1 MHSPSV
7 FNRSWPSVTLPDEIG
22 DVSRVGMN
30 AYQRVTALTDNFEDA
45 ELDLPILG
53 LFGEVGGLL
62 SALKKKQRDQSYE
75 QSYDE
80 AIGEELGDV
89 LWYFTRIA
97 ARAKLDLSVIAQRAF
112 RDMSDWD
119 EVAADEAGIFGDIQ
133 HFRKEPLTSEEF
145 SGRVIQL
152 AGRVGDLVND
162 LHAGAFSSNRDK
174 LAGHLVEIFRA
185 ILETADAAE
194 IELEDAARQNLYK
207 IFSRWP
213 HRKEYPPLFDL
224 DDDPSE
230 QLPRHL
236 EIEIFERKRGGK
248 VLVFQRCNG
257 LNIGDPL
264 TDNKEDADDYRFHD
278 VFHYAYAAILGWSP
292 VMRALFKLKRK
303 SDPVKDENQD
313 GARANLVEE
322 GISTWIFN
330 RAQSQDYF
338 TGVDPGKLSYD
349 MLKTV
354 HQFASGYEAEK
365 CPLWLWEEAILEGFR
380 CFRYLQEHRQGK
392 LILDLKKRRIDIE
405 ELPS

>member
-1 MHSPSV
+1 MHSQSV
-7 FNRSWPSVTLPDEIG
+7 FSRSWPSVMLPEEIG
-22 DVSRVGMN
+22 DASRVGMN
-30 AYQRVTALTDNFEDA
+30 AYQRVTALTDNFNDTA
-45 ELDLPILG
+45 LDLPILG

-62 SALKKKQRDQSYE
+62 SALKKKQRDQSYQ

-80 AIGEELGDV
+80 AISEELGDV

-97 ARAKLDLSVIAQRAF
+97 SRANLDLSVIAQRAF
-112 RDMSDWD
+112 REMSDWD
-119 EVAADEAGIFGDIQ
+119 DVVPDEFGPFGDVQ
-133 HFRKEPLTSEEF
+133 SLRKEPISSEEF
-145 SGRVIQL
+145 SSRVIQL

-162 LHAGAFSSNRDK
+162 LHAKAFSSNRDK
-174 LAGHLVEIFRA
+174 LAAHLVEVFRA
-185 ILETADAAE
+185 IIDAADAAD
-194 IELEDAARQNLYK
+194 IDLEDAARQNLYK

-213 HRKEYPPLFDL
+213 DKKNYPALFDIK
-224 DDDPSE
+224 DHPSE

-236 EIEIFERKRGGK
+236 EIEIFERKRGGNT
-248 VLVFQRCNG
+248 LVFQKCNG

-264 TDNKEDADDYRFHD
+264 TDNKEDQDDYRFHD

-303 SDPVKDENQD
+303 SDPAKDENQD

-330 RAQSQDYF
+330 RAQKQEYF
-338 TGVDPGKLSYD
+338 AGVQPGKLSYD

-354 HQFASGYEAEK
+354 HQFAAGYESEQ
-365 CPLWLWEEAILEGFR
+365 CPLWQWEEAILEGFK

-392 LILDLKKRRIDIE
+392 LIIDLENRTITIAELD
-405 ELPS
+405 S

>member
-1 MHSPSV
+1 MHSISV
-7 FNRSWPSVTLPDEIG
+7 FNRSWPSVQLPEEIG
-22 DVSRVGMN
+22 DASRVGMN
-30 AYQRVTALTDNFEDA
+30 AYQRVTALTDNFEDS

-80 AIGEELGDV
+80 AIAEELGDV

-97 ARAKLDLSVIAQRAF
+97 SRAKLDLSVIAQRAF

-119 EVAADEAGIFGDIQ
+119 EVMADEAGIFGDI
-133 HFRKEPLTSEEF
+133 HHVRREPITSEEF
-145 SGRVIQL
+145 SGRVVQL
-152 AGRVGDLVND
+152 AGRVGDLMND

-185 ILETADAAE
+185 IIEAADAAE
-194 IELEDAARQNLYK
+194 VELEDAARQNLYK

-213 HRKEYPPLFDL
+213 HQKKYPALFDEN
-224 DDDPSE
+224 DDPAE
-230 QLPRHL
+230 RLPRQL
-236 EIEIFERKRGGK
+236 EVEIFERERGGN

-264 TDNKEDADDYRFHD
+264 TDNKEDPDDYRFHD

-330 RAQSQDYF
+330 RAQKQDF
-338 TGVDPGKLSYD
+338 FAGVEPGKLSYD

-354 HQFASGYEAEK
+354 HQFASGYEAER

-380 CFRYLQEHRQGK
+380 CFRYLKEHRQGR
-392 LILDLKKRRIDIE
+392 LILDLEKRSIDIE
-405 ELPS
+405 AL

>member
-1 MHSPSV
+1 
-7 FNRSWPSVTLPDEIG
+7 
-22 DVSRVGMN
+22 MN
-30 AYQRVTALTDNFEDA
+30 AYQRVTALTDNFEDS

-62 SALKKKQRDQSYE
+62 SALKKKQRDQSHE

-80 AIGEELGDV
+80 AIAEELGDV
-89 LWYFTRIA
+89 LWYFTRVA
-97 ARAKLDLSVIAQRAF
+97 ARAQLDLSVIAQRAF
-112 RDMSDWD
+112 RDLTDWD
-119 EVAADEAGIFGDIQ
+119 EVASDEAGIFGDVQDSRTGPI
-133 HFRKEPLTSEEF
+133 SSAEF
-145 SGRVIQL
+145 SDRVIQL

-162 LHAGAFSSNRDK
+162 LHAGAFPSNRDK

-185 ILETADAAE
+185 IIEASDAAE
-194 IELEDAARQNLYK
+194 VELEDAARQNLYK

-213 HRKEYPPLFDL
+213 HRKDYPPLFDL
-224 DDDPSE
+224 EDDPAE

-236 EIEIFERKRGGK
+236 EIEIFERKRGGS

-330 RAQSQDYF
+330 RAQKQDF
-338 TGVDPGKLSYD
+338 FAGIQPGKLSYD

-354 HQFASGYEAEK
+354 HQFASGYEAER

-380 CFRYLQEHRQGK
+380 CFRYLKAHRQGK
-392 LILDLKKRRIDIE
+392 LILDLENRSIIIE
-405 ELPS
+405 ALRS

>member
-7 FNRSWPSVTLPDEIG
+7 FNRSWPSVQLPEEIG
-22 DVSRVGMN
+22 DASRVGMN
-30 AYQRVTALTDNFEDA
+30 AYQRVTALTDNFEDS

-80 AIGEELGDV
+80 AIAEELGDV
-89 LWYFTRIA
+89 LWYFARIA
-97 ARAKLDLSVIAQRAF
+97 SRAKLDLSVIAQRAF

-119 EVAADEAGIFGDIQ
+119 EVMADEAGIFGDI
-133 HFRKEPLTSEEF
+133 HHVRRAPISSEEF
-145 SGRVIQL
+145 SERVVQL
-152 AGRVGDLVND
+152 AGRVGDLMND

-185 ILETADAAE
+185 IIEAADAAE
-194 IELEDAARQNLYK
+194 VELEDAARQNLYK

-213 HRKEYPPLFDL
+213 HQKKYPALFDE
-224 DDDPSE
+224 DDDPAE
-230 QLPRHL
+230 RLPRHL
-236 EIEIFERKRGGK
+236 AIEMFERKRGGN

-313 GARANLVEE
+313 GARAILVEE

-330 RAQSQDYF
+330 RAQKQDF
-338 TGVDPGKLSYD
+338 FAEVERGKLSYD

-354 HQFASGYEAEK
+354 HQFASGYESER

-380 CFRYLQEHRQGK
+380 CFRYLKEHRQGR
-392 LILDLKKRRIDIE
+392 LILDLERRSIDIGA
-405 ELPS
+405 STT

>member
-1 MHSPSV
+1 MHSQSV
-7 FNRSWPSVTLPDEIG
+7 FGRSWIYVNLPDEVG
-22 DVSRVGMN
+22 DASRVGLN
-30 AYQRVTALTDNFEDA
+30 AYWRVTALTDNFEDS
-45 ELDLPILG
+45 ELDLPVLG

-80 AIGEELGDV
+80 AIAEELGDV
-89 LWYFTRIA
+89 LWYFTRVA
-97 ARAKLDLSVIAQRAF
+97 ARAQFELSVIAQRAF
-112 RDMSDWD
+112 PYLTDWD
-119 EVAADEAGIFGDIQ
+119 EIVSNEAMILGDMQ
-133 HFRKEPLTSEEF
+133 HFGTDPISSEEF
-145 SGRVIQL
+145 SNRVIRL

-162 LHAGAFSSNRDK
+162 LHAGAFPSNRDK
-174 LAGHLVEIFRA
+174 VAKHLVWIFRA
-185 ILETADAAE
+185 IKEASDAAE
-194 IELEDAARQNLYK
+194 VKLEDVARQNLYK

-213 HRKEYPPLFDL
+213 HRKYYPPLFDL
-224 DDDPSE
+224 EDDPAE

-248 VLVFQRCNG
+248 VFVFQRCNG

-264 TDNKEDADDYRFHD
+264 TDNKEGADDYRFHD
-278 VFHYAYAAILGWSP
+278 VFHYAYAATLGWSP

-330 RAQSQDYF
+330 RAQKQDYF
-338 TGVDPGKLSYD
+338 AGVQPGKLSYD

-354 HQFASGYEAEK
+354 HQFASGYEVER

-380 CFRYLQEHRQGK
+380 CFRYLKEHRRGK
-392 LILDLKKRRIDIE
+392 LILDLESRSITIKAFG
-405 ELPS
+405 S

>member
-7 FNRSWPSVTLPDEIG
+7 FNRLWPSVQLPEEIG
-22 DVSRVGMN
+22 DASRIGMN
-30 AYQRVTALTDNFEDA
+30 AYQRVTELTDKFGSTEI
-45 ELDLPILG
+45 DLPILG

-80 AIGEELGDV
+80 AVVEELGDV

-97 ARAKLDLSVIAQRAF
+97 ARANLDLSVIAQRAF

-119 EVAADEAGIFGDIQ
+119 EVMADENGIFGDIQ
-133 HFRKEPLTSEEF
+133 HIHKEPISNEEF
-145 SGRVIQL
+145 SGRVVQL
-152 AGRVGDLVND
+152 AGRVGDLMND
-162 LHAGAFSSNRDK
+162 LHSGAFSSNRDK

-185 ILETADAAE
+185 IIEAADAAE
-194 IELEDAARQNLYK
+194 VELEDAARQNLYK

-213 HRKEYPPLFDL
+213 HQKEYPALFDE
-224 DDDPSE
+224 DDDPAE
-230 QLPRHL
+230 QLPRRL
-236 EIEIFERKRGGK
+236 EIEIFERERGGN

-330 RAQSQDYF
+330 RAMKQDF
-338 TGVDPGKLSYD
+338 FAGVEQGKLSYD

-354 HQFASGYEAEK
+354 HQFSSGYEAER

-380 CFRYLQEHRQGK
+380 CFRYLKQHRQGR
-392 LILDLKKRRIDIE
+392 LILDLKKRSIDIE
-405 ELPS
+405 ALKL

>member
-1 MHSPSV
+1 M
-7 FNRSWPSVTLPDEIG
+7 
-22 DVSRVGMN
+22 
-30 AYQRVTALTDNFEDA
+30 TALTDNFKDT
-45 ELDLPILG
+45 ELDFPILG

-62 SALKKKQRDQSYE
+62 GALKKKQRDQSYE

-80 AIGEELGDV
+80 TIAEELGDV

-97 ARAKLDLSVIAQRAF
+97 ARAKLDLSIIAQRAF
-112 RDMSDWD
+112 RRMTDWD
-119 EVAADEAGIFGDIQ
+119 EVASDEFGTFGDIQ
-133 HFRKEPLTSEEF
+133 NFRKATISSKEF

-162 LHAGAFSSNRDK
+162 LHAEAFSSNRDK

-185 ILETADAAE
+185 LIEASEAGE

-213 HRKEYPPLFDL
+213 HEKQYPPLFDL
-224 DDDPSE
+224 EDDPAE
-230 QLPRHL
+230 QLHRHL
-236 EIEIFERKRGGK
+236 EIEIFERTRGDS
-248 VLVFQRCNG
+248 VLVFQRCNK

-303 SDPVKDENQD
+303 SDPIKDENED

-330 RAQSQDYF
+330 RAQKQNF
-338 TGVDPGKLSYD
+338 FAGVEPGKLSYD

-354 HQFASGYEAEK
+354 HQFASGYESER
-365 CPLWLWEEAILEGFR
+365 CSLWLWEEAILEGFR
-380 CFRYLQEHRQGK
+380 CFRYLKKYRQGK
-392 LILDLKKRRIDIE
+392 VTVDLVD
-405 ELPS
+405 

>member
-1 MHSPSV
+1 
-7 FNRSWPSVTLPDEIG
+7 
-22 DVSRVGMN
+22 MN
-30 AYQRVTALTDNFEDA
+30 SYQRVTALTDNFNDA

-75 QSYDE
+75 QSYAD
-80 AIGEELGDV
+80 AIVEELGDV

-119 EVAADEAGIFGDIQ
+119 EVASHEAGTFGDIQ
-133 HFRKEPLTSEEF
+133 HLRTAPITSEEF
-145 SGRVIQL
+145 SGRVVQL

-162 LHAGAFSSNRDK
+162 LHAGAFLSNRDK
-174 LAGHLVEIFRA
+174 LAGHLVEILRA
-185 ILETADAAE
+185 LIEAADAAE
-194 IELEDAARQNLYK
+194 VELEDAARQNLYK
-207 IFSRWP
+207 TFSRWP
-213 HRKEYPPLFDL
+213 HRREYPPLFDL
-224 DDDPSE
+224 NDNSAE
-230 QLPRHL
+230 QLPRYL
-236 EIEIFERKRGGK
+236 EIEIFERKRGDG

-264 TDNKEDADDYRFHD
+264 TDNKEDEDDYRFHD
-278 VFHYAYAAILGWSP
+278 VFHYAYGAILGWSP

-330 RAQSQDYF
+330 RAQKQDF
-338 TGVDPGKLSYD
+338 FEGVEPGKLSYD

-354 HQFASGYEAEK
+354 HQFAAGYEVEE
-365 CPLWLWEEAILEGFR
+365 CPLWLWEEAILEGFK
-380 CFRYLQEHRQGK
+380 CFRYLKKNRQGK
-392 LILDLKKRRIDIE
+392 LILDLEKRSIDVE
-405 ELPS
+405 ALAS

>member
-1 MHSPSV
+1 
-7 FNRSWPSVTLPDEIG
+7 
-22 DVSRVGMN
+22 MN

>member
-1 MHSPSV
+1 
-7 FNRSWPSVTLPDEIG
+7 
-22 DVSRVGMN
+22 MN
-30 AYQRVTALTDNFEDA
+30 AYQRVTALTDNFEDS

-80 AIGEELGDV
+80 AIAEELGDV

-97 ARAKLDLSVIAQRAF
+97 SRAKLDLSVIAQRAF

-119 EVAADEAGIFGDIQ
+119 EVMADEAGIFGDI
-133 HFRKEPLTSEEF
+133 HHVRREPITSEEF
-145 SGRVIQL
+145 SGRVVQL
-152 AGRVGDLVND
+152 AGRVGDLMND

-185 ILETADAAE
+185 IIEAADAAE
-194 IELEDAARQNLYK
+194 VELEDAARQNLYK

-213 HRKEYPPLFDL
+213 HQKKYPALFDEN
-224 DDDPSE
+224 DDPAE
-230 QLPRHL
+230 RLPRQL
-236 EIEIFERKRGGK
+236 EVEIFERERGGN

-264 TDNKEDADDYRFHD
+264 TDNKEDPDDYRFHD

-330 RAQSQDYF
+330 RAQKQDF
-338 TGVDPGKLSYD
+338 FAGVEPGKLSYD

-354 HQFASGYEAEK
+354 HQFASGYEAER

-380 CFRYLQEHRQGK
+380 CFRYLKEHRQGR
-392 LILDLKKRRIDIE
+392 LILDLEKRSIDIE
-405 ELPS
+405 AL